1 MKIKITTFIIFVF
14 SLCINL
20 EIKADTIFF
29 DSKNIQI
36 EEEGD
41 IIYSLKGIA
50 KIPNQKIKVE
60 GDRSKYNKLNSEL
73 IIVGNVKFFDNLND
87 VYIESEKAI
96 YNQIENTILTKG
108 ETFFKV
114 ENKYEVFSQDVLYD
128 RNLMEVLSQSDTK
141 VYDDMNNIYNFKD
154 GFLFNTIN
162 EIISS
167 KKTNIIDSENNS
179 YLFEKVKVNLKTR
192 ELAGKEVRV
201 DFIDDF
207 FGNENNDPILKGK
220 SATSNDENTVI
231 HKAVFSTCNIEN
243 KNCRGW
249 ELQSDEFIHN
259 KLDKLFEYKNSWFK
273 VFDQRVFFL
282 PYFNHPDPS
291 VKRKSGFLTP
301 VYSSSDSLGKSVN
314 IPYFLAISDSRDMTL
329 NPRLYSDSDFI
340 LQSEYRES
348 FQNSELVADF
358 SFNRDEK
365 NTNTHT
371 FIDLSGKINDT
382 TSYDLELQNVT
393 NDNYLKIHDFKGIQD
408 TNILMQNINS
418 SLLTSFFKI
427 DKEIDENTQLKTS
440 IRMYESLSV
449 TNDNDKY
456 QYIFPDFEFIK
467 NVDLDESYNGQ
478 FNFSSSGYQKN
489 YDTNIYEAQVNND
502 FNFSSFNY
510 FTNGGILSNYSLL
523 LKNFNTYS
531 ENSSTFDENND
542 HELFSSAIIESEFP
556 LKKKISD
563 DMTSFLKPK
572 FQLKFSP
579 TNGKDISSSGRRLSY
594 DNIFSSNRIGRGDMF
609 EEGKSLT
616 VGVEYERQNLLN
628 EKVLGFNF
636 GNVIKDKKNSSMPSI
651 AKLDQ
656 TRSDIVGNF
665 FYEPNDYLK
674 LNYNFS
680 YDRDLK
686 FSNYD
691 EISAEFGSNKF
702 VTTFNYTT
710 ENHEMGNSESISN
723 DTTFRLNNENSLKFN
738 TIKNLKDD
746 FTEHYNLSYEY
757 ETDCLFA
764 TFQYHKKFF
773 RDGNLVPDE
782 SLYFLI
788 KFIPFTEL
796 RGSAN
801 TIFEK

>member
-1 MKIKITTFIIFVF
+1 MKIKITGFIVFIFSFCV
-14 SLCINL
+14 SL

-29 DSKNIQI
+29 DAKNIQI
-36 EEEGD
+36 EEEGN
-41 IIYSLKGIA
+41 IIYSLKGTA
-50 KIPNQKIKVE
+50 KIPNQKIIVE
-60 GDRSKYNKLNSEL
+60 GDRSRYDKSISEL
-73 IIVGNVKFFDNLND
+73 VIVGNVKFFDNLND

-96 YNQIENTILTKG
+96 YNEIENTILTKG
-108 ETFFKV
+108 ETFIKV

-128 RNLMEVLSQSDTK
+128 RNLMEVLSTSDTK

-154 GFLFNTIN
+154 GFLFNTIQ

-167 KKTNIIDSENNS
+167 KRTNIIDRDNNS
-179 YLFEKVKVNLKTR
+179 YLFEKAKVNLKTK

-220 SATSNDENTVI
+220 STTSNEENTTI

-243 KNCRGW
+243 KKCRGW

-259 KLDKLFEYKNSWFK
+259 KVDRLFEYKNSWFK
-273 VFDQRVFFL
+273 VFNQRVFFL

-301 VYSSSDSLGKSVN
+301 VFSSSDSLGRAIN
-314 IPYFLAISDSRDMTL
+314 IPYFLVLSNSKDMTL
-329 NPRLYSDSDFI
+329 NPRMYSDNDFI

-348 FQNSELVADF
+348 LENSELIADF
-358 SFNRDEK
+358 RFKRDEK

-371 FIDLSGKINDT
+371 FIELTGKINDNT
-382 TSYDLELQNVT
+382 LYELELQNVT

-408 TNILMQNINS
+408 TNILMQNINPS
-418 SLLTSFFKI
+418 SLTSFFKI
-427 DKEIDENTQLKTS
+427 DKEIDKNTQLKTS
-440 IRMYESLSV
+440 VRMYESLSE

-456 QYIFPDFEFIK
+456 QYIFPDFEFNK
-467 NVDLDESYNGQ
+467 NIELNESYNGQ

-510 FTNGGILSNYSLL
+510 FTKGGVLTNYSLL

-542 HELFSSAIIESEFP
+542 HELFSSLLIDTELP
-556 LKKKISD
+556 MKKKISD
-563 DMTSFLKPK
+563 DLTSFLKPK
-572 FQLKFSP
+572 IQLKFSP
-579 TNGKDISSSGRRLSY
+579 TNGKDISSSGGRLSY
-594 DNIFSSNRIGRGDMF
+594 DNVFSSNRIGRGDMV

-616 VGVEYERQNLLN
+616 VGIEYERQNLLN
-628 EKVLGFNF
+628 DKILGFSV
-636 GNVIKDKKNSSMPSI
+636 GNILKNKKNSSMPSI

-691 EISAEFGSNKF
+691 AISAEFGANKF
-702 VTTFNYTT
+702 VTSFDYIT
-710 ENHEMGNSESISN
+710 ENHEIGNSETISN
-723 DTTFRLNNENSLKFN
+723 DTTFKFNNDHSLKFN
-738 TIKNLKDD
+738 TTKNLKDD
-746 FTEHYNLSYEY
+746 FTQHYNLSYEY
-757 ETDCLFA
+757 ESDCLFA
-764 TFQYHKKFF
+764 TFQYQKKFF
-773 RDGNLVPDE
+773 RDGNLIPDE
-782 SLYFLI
+782 SLTFLI

-801 TIFEK
+801 TIFEY

>member
-1 MKIKITTFIIFVF
+1 MKIKFTGFILFFFTF
-14 SLCINL
+14 CINM

-36 EEEGD
+36 EENGN
-41 IIYSLKGIA
+41 IIYSLKGTA
-50 KIPNQKIKVE
+50 QIPNQKIMVE
-60 GDRSKYNKLNSEL
+60 GDRSKYNKLISEL
-73 IIVGNVKFFDNLND
+73 VIVGNVKFFDDLND
-87 VYIESEKAI
+87 VYIESERAI
-96 YNQIENTILTKG
+96 YNEIENTILTKG
-108 ETFFKV
+108 ETFIKV
-114 ENKYEVFSQDVLYD
+114 ENKYEVFSKDVLYD
-128 RNLMEVLSQSDTK
+128 RNLMEVISKSDTK
-141 VYDDMNNIYNFKD
+141 VYDDMDNIYNFKD
-154 GFLFNTIN
+154 GFLFNTFKQ
-162 EIISS
+162 IISS
-167 KKTNIIDSENNS
+167 KRTNIIDSENNS
-179 YLFEKVKVNLKTR
+179 YLFEKAKINLKTK
-192 ELAGKEVRV
+192 ELAGKEIRV

-220 SATSNDENTVI
+220 STTSNDENTII

-243 KNCRGW
+243 KKCRGW

-259 KLDKLFEYKNSWFK
+259 KVDKLFEYKNSWLK

-314 IPYFLAISDSRDMTL
+314 IPYFLAISESKDMTL
-329 NPRLYSDSDFI
+329 NPRLYSDNDFI

-348 FQNSELVADF
+348 FKNSELVADF
-358 SFNRDEK
+358 SYNRDEK

-408 TNILMQNINS
+408 TNILMQNINPS
-418 SLLTSFFKI
+418 SLTSFFKLN
-427 DKEIDENTQLKTS
+427 KEIDENTQLKTS
-440 IRMYESLSV
+440 VRMYESLSE
-449 TNDNDKY
+449 TKDSDKY
-456 QYIFPDFEFIK
+456 QYIFPDFEFNKYIE
-467 NVDLDESYNGQ
+467 LDESYNGQ
-478 FNFSSSGYQKN
+478 FRFSSSGYQKN

-510 FTNGGILSNYSLL
+510 FTDGGVLSNYSLS

-542 HELFSSAIIESEFP
+542 HELFSLMLIGSELP
-556 LKKKISD
+556 MKKKISD
-563 DMTSFLKPK
+563 DETSYLKPK
-572 FQLKFSP
+572 IQLKFSP
-579 TNGKDISSSGRRLSY
+579 SNGKDISSSGTRLSY
-594 DNIFSSNRIGRGDMF
+594 DNVFSSNRIGRGDMF

-628 EKVLGFNF
+628 EKVLGFNL
-636 GNVIKDKKNSSMPSI
+636 GNVIKDKKNNSMPSR

-674 LNYNFS
+674 FNYNFS

-691 EISAEFGSNKF
+691 EISAEFGANKF

-710 ENHEMGNSESISN
+710 ENHEMGNSETISN
-723 DTTFRLNNENSLKFN
+723 DTKFKLNNENSFKFN
-738 TIKNLKDD
+738 TTKNLKDD